1 MAPPCC
7 ADAPFAMEAF
17 PAFGGVAE
25 SFLAGFRRGS
35 DGGDGGDGSDGSDGS
50 DGAAAASRPPEPYI

>member
-17 PAFGGVAE
+17 PVFGGVAE
-25 SFLAGFRRGS
+25 PFLAGFRRG
-35 DGGDGGDGSDGSDGS
+35 GDGGDGS